1 MEEIESESGL
11 ITLEDIG
18 NEIQNDLG
26 LLSNREKDVLLLI
39 TQGLENKA
47 IARKLFVSAKTVE
60 THKENLK
67 VKLGIKSMR
76 ELYDLAQ
83 KITQLAR

>member
-1 MEEIESESGL
+1 LEEIESESGL